1 MLAIIRKQSVQ
12 CLSLFLENANKIYTL
27 LLSIIK
33 PCQLIP
39 EKYFSNLINSHCF
52 QDSFL
57 EPSSSFNH
65 KSTKIG
71 VSVHTVA
78 PSSLSITQKII
89 QVPSLLFRDSPV
101 SRRLSSALGR
111 LHRHLVCPQDPIWS
125 VPWPPFHLLSPS
137 PRYSTILT
145 NLKGRQTLALTPA
158 FVLCSLP

>member
-101 SRRLSSALGR
+101 SRRLSMR
-111 LHRHLVCPQDPIWS
+111 LEGYTDTECAHKTPYGLYPGHLSSPVTFPQ
-125 VPWPPFHLLSPS
+125 
-137 PRYSTILT
+137 
-145 NLKGRQTLALTPA
+145 
-158 FVLCSLP
+158 VLYYTYKS

>member
-57 EPSSSFNH
+57 DPSSSFNH
-65 KSTKIG
+65 KGTKIG

-101 SRRLSSALGR
+101 SRRISRALRR
-111 LHRHLVCPQDPIWS
+111 LHRHLVWPQDPHMACTLATFS
-125 VPWPPFHLLSPS
+125 SPITTS

-145 NLKGRQTLALTPA
+145 NLKGRL
-158 FVLCSLP
+158 LP